1 MNANRPHAPGA
12 DDWMNPA
19 RRIALVTG
27 AAAIIA
33 VAASF
38 CSVAAQNP
46 PDKKDDPALPDGP
59 GKAIIKKTCSPCHTA
74 SVITTKPGRTD
85 DEWEEVLNTMIGR
98 GAVLSDEDGDTLME
112 YLSTNFGPS
121 WKGKPLV
128 AEATAESGKTAPP
141 SEAATANAAATINVN
156 KASAQELQA
165 ALGITANEAQLIV
178 SYREQKG
185 NFKTWEEVSSVP
197 GVTSDKIKENQKRLT
212 F

>member
-1 MNANRPHAPGA
+1 MK
-12 DDWMNPA
+12 PA
-19 RRIALVTG
+19 GKVALVAG

-46 PDKKDDPALPDGP
+46 PDKKDDVALPDGP

-98 GAVLSDEDGDTLME
+98 GAVLSDEDGDTLMD

-128 AEATAESGKTAPP
+128 AEATAGSGKTAAS
-141 SEAATANAAATINVN
+141 SEAPAGNTAATVNVN

-165 ALGITANEAQLIV
+165 ALGIPANEAQIIV

-197 GVTSDKIKENQKRLT
+197 GITSEKIKENEKRLT